1 MAKNANQKA
10 AKEVQNDEF
19 YTQYDD
25 IQKEIDAYL
34 EYTPD
39 LFRGKTILLP
49 CNDPEWS
56 NFTKF
61 FAQNFESLGLRRLIS
76 TSFDWAAKIFT
87 LTCDNN
93 RDSRINIHHL
103 GWRYLEG
110 SGDFRSDEVIS
121 LRDEADL
128 IITHPPSSLFHEFI
142 DWLIES
148 GKQFAVIGNINAL
161 SSRNIFL
168 LIQSNRIWLGA
179 TGAQL
184 KTFTT
189 PTGAPLEIANTCWY
203 TNIDH
208 GSRHQR
214 LPLTTMLNNILYSR
228 HPLVHI
234 RCYLRYDNYDAIDVP
249 YIDDIPS
256 DYDGII
262 GVPITFLDNYC
273 PEQFE
278 ILGITDRDSPYMT
291 KKYTRKDYP
300 NYSELNRGATI
311 RLNSNIQVTYT
322 RLLIRKRR
330 QQ

>member
-1 MAKNANQKA
+1 MAKNANLKA

-87 LTCDNN
+87 LNRDNN

-103 GWRYLEG
+103 EWRYLEG
-110 SGDFRSDEVIS
+110 SGDFRSDEVTS
-121 LRDEADL
+121 LRDEADI
-128 IITHPPSSLFHEFI
+128 IITNPPPSLFHEFI

-168 LIQSNRIWLGA
+168 LIQSNSLWLGA
-179 TGAQL
+179 TGVQL

-208 GSRHQR
+208 GSRHQH
-214 LPLTTMLNNILYSR
+214 LPLMTMLNNILYSR

-249 YIDDIPS
+249 YIDAIPS

-311 RLNSNIQVTYT
+311 RLNSNIQLTYT